1 MRRMRRSGEPA
12 RRDRTRLSQGGVL
25 APGGPRC
32 LGGGC
37 VHGYTP
43 GPGPPAVTARVAACG
58 LLRHPV
64 SLHLGVPDAKLLSPA
79 GALPSPPRV
88 GRCGRS
94 PRPRL
99 SFSRGSVSWA
109 RASELPPRGRSQCP
123 ALLRPLAASL
133 LPCGR
138 DPPLTPRLAHA
149 AAWPAPNRLWAQQDH
164 WLQPPQITE
173 TLPSRRGQPPGT
185 GRRADLFSEGTFLTP
200 QPVPAGTQPF
210 STRGDGDPSPGTL
223 GQAWRRVQRSQAAWG
238 LVLLEAR
245 VLPNTPQHAWPRPAA
260 VRRRSRG
267 HGGLCGP

>member
-25 APGGPRC
+25 APGGPCC

-64 SLHLGVPDAKLLSPA
+64 SLHLGVPDGKLLSPA

-109 RASELPPRGRSQCP
+109 RASELPPRGRSRCP

-164 WLQPPQITE
+164 WLQPPRITE
-173 TLPSRRGQPPGT
+173 TLPSLRGSPQGQDGGQT
-185 GRRADLFSEGTFLTP
+185 SFRRARFLLHSLSP
-200 QPVPAGTQPF
+200 Q
-210 STRGDGDPSPGTL
+210 
-223 GQAWRRVQRSQAAWG
+223 
-238 LVLLEAR
+238 
-245 VLPNTPQHAWPRPAA
+245 
-260 VRRRSRG
+260 
-267 HGGLCGP
+267 